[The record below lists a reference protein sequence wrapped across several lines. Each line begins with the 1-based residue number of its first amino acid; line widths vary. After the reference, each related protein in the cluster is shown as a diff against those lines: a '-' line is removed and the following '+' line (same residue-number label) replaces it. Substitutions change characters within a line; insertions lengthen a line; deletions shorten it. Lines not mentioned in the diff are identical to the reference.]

1 LGLYGLG
8 GNTPQAI
15 GTVASATDQIT
26 FSLLDTAVSAASYTN
41 ADITV
46 DAQGRITAAADGT
59 AGMASFSVDGDTGSA
74 QTITNGNTLTIK
86 NAAGGAI
93 KTVAQA
99 TDELTIDLTVS
110 GVTAASYTNTD
121 LTVDAQGRITAAADG
136 SGGGATLNHPLYPS
150 CDYSGLG
157 DGTDTKFYPLQLPG
171 SPVNQTTSGSG
182 CMLEDTTKMVYF
194 PFFNQRESGD
204 IDSIIYRQES
214 ASTGTVVVGLYST
227 TAANAPGTKIGD
239 TATLNVSSSGEKE
252 TDTSALSWTVEA
264 DTVYW
269 IGLMMTVVGDG
280 QPDTRH
286 WSGGWNSWSG
296 MPQCNGTS
304 VEGYVV
310 PRVCAIQE
318 DSLSAALPASATL
331 ANCVTTGPAEAAP
344 INYPCWVITF

>member
-1 LGLYGLG
+1 VKLTNGGLSSSGSAEDLVLSTYDDEDKAKITLEAGAGGGVVVQTDAAGVLQVENTTTDTDSVLSIMG
-8 GNTPQAI
+8 NGPGDAKIDLQNASKRVWVLCDENKKLKMQGGAAGNTFVFDV
-15 GTVASATDQIT
+15 TS
-26 FSLLDTAVSAASYTN
+26 
-41 ADITV
+41 
-46 DAQGRITAAADGT
+46 
-59 AGMASFSVDGDTGSA
+59 
-74 QTITNGNTLTIK
+74 
-86 NAAGGAI
+86 AAGGI
-93 KTVAQA
+93 TWPDGSTQ
-99 TDELTIDLTVS
+99 
-110 GVTAASYTNTD
+110 
-121 LTVDAQGRITAAADG
+121 ITAS

-204 IDSIIYRQES
+204 IASIIYRQES

-239 TATLNVSSSGEKE
+239 TATLNVASSGEKE

-269 IGLMMTVVGDG
+269 LGLMMTAVGLG

-286 WSGGWNSWSG
+286 WSGGWNSWAG
-296 MPQCNGTS
+296 MPQCNGTA

-318 DSLSAALPASATL
+318 DSLSGALPASATL
-331 ANCVTTGPAEAAP
+331 ANCVTTGPAEIAP